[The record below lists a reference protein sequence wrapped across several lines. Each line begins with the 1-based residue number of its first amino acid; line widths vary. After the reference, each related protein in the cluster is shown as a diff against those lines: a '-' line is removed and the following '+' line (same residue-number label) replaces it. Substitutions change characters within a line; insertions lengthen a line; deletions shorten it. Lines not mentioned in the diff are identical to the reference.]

1 MSSLKRAR
9 QRATARRGGI
19 ASVLMRELPGDSVL
33 HQLWAGT
40 KLVCLLLLMLVVL
53 FFPGWPSVIVSAALI
68 LTAGLLA
75 RVPRGA
81 LPRLPS
87 WLWIFVLLMAAVAY
101 AGNGL
106 VAYIQSILV
115 AVMLLSAAV
124 LVSWTTPVAQIAPA
138 FATLGIP
145 LKKLGMPVDEWAIT
159 IGLCLRSLPLLL
171 DECRVL
177 FAARRLRARRPGTD
191 ASPFRLRISSLRL
204 VWPELV
210 DVLTATMAVSTR
222 RAAELGQAITARGG
236 TGQFHTNRPPLS
248 RCDIGAL
255 GIVLGACTLI
265 VGLSLG

>member
-9 QRATARRGGI
+9 QRATARRGGV

-33 HQLWAGT
+33 HRLWAGT
-40 KLVCLLLLMLVVL
+40 KLACLLLLMLVVL

-87 WLWIFVLLMAAVAY
+87 WLWIFVLLMAVVAY

-106 VAYIQSILV
+106 VVYIQSILV
-115 AVMLLSAAV
+115 AVILLSAAV

-177 FAARRLRARRPGTD
+177 FAARRLRARRPGTG

-236 TGQFHTNRPPLS
+236 TGQFHTSRPSLS

-255 GIVLGACTLI
+255 GTVLGACALI

>member
-1 MSSLKRAR
+1 MSWLKRAR
-9 QRATARRGGI
+9 PRPAARRGGV

-33 HQLWAGT
+33 HRLWAGT
-40 KLVCLLLLMLVVL
+40 KLACLLLLMLVVL
-53 FFPGWPSVIVSAALI
+53 FFPGWPSVAVGAALI
-68 LTAGLLA
+68 LTAARLA

-87 WLWIFVLLMAAVAY
+87 WLWIFLLLTTVIAY
-101 AGNGL
+101 AGHGL
-106 VAYIQSILV
+106 GVYVRSILV
-115 AVMLLSAAV
+115 GVILLSAAV

-177 FAARRLRARRPGTD
+177 FAARRLRARRPGTG

-204 VWPELV
+204 AWPELV
-210 DVLTATMAVSTR
+210 DLLTATMAVSTR

-236 TGQFHTNRPPLS
+236 TGQFHTNRPSLS

-255 GIVLGACTLI
+255 GIVLGAGALI